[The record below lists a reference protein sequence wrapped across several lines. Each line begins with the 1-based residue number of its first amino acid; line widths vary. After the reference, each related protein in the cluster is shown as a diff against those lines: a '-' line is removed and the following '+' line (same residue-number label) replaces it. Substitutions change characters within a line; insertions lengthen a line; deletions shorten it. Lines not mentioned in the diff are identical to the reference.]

1 MTEKEARRASTR
13 TGTHPNTSKGAAAT
27 PETCLHGKLVKSFA
41 KINWGGDKKYFK
53 SHPSLHH
60 IDSAKEVVLGN
71 WDVEMGGKQQR
82 AAGEDRTVEN
92 DAVEV
97 LTQETLTDVCDM
109 VRPIRPG
116 IDKAANEIFGT
127 EGKQTR
133 ANGCA
138 ILVTAPEGSEGQIVH
153 IDCRTQKNELG
164 DKKTMVCV
172 PLCVCLPWA
181 CALACA
187 PA

>member
-1 MTEKEARRASTR
+1 M
-13 TGTHPNTSKGAAAT
+13 
-27 PETCLHGKLVKSFA
+27 HGKLVKSFA